1 MSLIGHDNYVK
12 TIMKKKI
19 SLDSSFNA
27 SKIKKYLLAPINMIM
42 TNGSY
47 RRTKIPP
54 ITKMKLFLVEGQNNK
69 ISISM
74 NNDFTHA
81 RIKVPSKLSFINI
94 ISAFFLL
101 DFKQKF
107 VISKKFILHLFFFFK
122 N

>member
-27 SKIKKYLLAPINMIM
+27 SKIEKYLLALINMIM

-54 ITKMKLFLVEGQNNK
+54 IAKMKLF
-69 ISISM
+69 
-74 NNDFTHA
+74 
-81 RIKVPSKLSFINI
+81 
-94 ISAFFLL
+94 
-101 DFKQKF
+101 
-107 VISKKFILHLFFFFK
+107 
-122 N
+122 